1 MIGSFNYNAQKHENW
16 SSLLITETSCEAMQ
30 QYIEND
36 AHFIDVLTIDKKDY
50 YHVFKKYDTHN
61 LESKANIYHQI
72 VQQENIELHKL
83 SKIIEAKGGRVL
95 DLMTD
100 AITCTFPNNE
110 LPFDIE
116 EDGIITGHKYKDGK
130 SKYKLEEGHRVK
142 IQRMK
147 KHKLNTQKPRV
158 QRLKY
163 KIFNDVKET
172 AHRLPARFNCLQVSF
187 NTSGTYTFWTRRQF
201 LVSLHGPICRVASD
215 ASTDDVTRTC
225 SKICNLR

>member
-1 MIGSFNYNAQKHENW
+1 M
-16 SSLLITETSCEAMQ
+16 LITETSTEAMQ

-61 LESKANIYHQI
+61 LESKANIYQI
-72 VQQENIELHKL
+72 VQQENIELHRL

-116 EDGIITGHKYKDGK
+116 EDGISITGHKYNDGK

-147 KHKLNTQKPRV
+147 KHKFDTEEPVMKILEYQ
-158 QRLKY
+158 
-163 KIFNDVKET
+163 IFNYFKQL
-172 AHRLPARFNCLQVSF
+172 HFNLQESIA
-187 NTSGTYTFWTRRQF
+187 S
-201 LVSLHGPICRVASD
+201 RVFM
-215 ASTDDVTRTC
+215 VE
-225 SKICNLR
+225 I